1 MLDSASCAS
10 LDFAEFELLYQLRFW
25 WVDGRMDGLTAFMLS
40 SGWVDGWI
48 KIWMDRLTAFC
59 VLILGQ
65 ILNRLYENCPKIRFF
80 FQSRWILPNTQA
92 KGCTNTKQ
100 RFDILVFSI
109 RRCLLL
115 IHGCRGTPKRKNIQ
129 TTKKMYFFHFCELL
143 SPNLLLMSFEKKLCL
158 CKLSILFGLLAHFIT
173 KLTPF

>member
-1 MLDSASCAS
+1 
-10 LDFAEFELLYQLRFW
+10 
-25 WVDGRMDGLTAFMLS
+25 MLS

-48 KIWMDRLTAFC
+48 KIWLDRLTAFC

-129 TTKKMYFFHFCELL
+129 TYKNKNKKWKSKIPPKKKVFHRRERKKEKKRKKEKIIQAGLL
-143 SPNLLLMSFEKKLCL
+143 SW
-158 CKLSILFGLLAHFIT
+158 
-173 KLTPF
+173 